1 MPSVLSLLSLAASAA
16 APIELGDAAQAAA
29 AAAPHVA
36 GELDI
41 LKLVLG
47 ASLPVKLVMGLL
59 LAASLMSWTIILG
72 KRSALER
79 AKKTATGAW
88 STAAGVLEEAF
99 AEIGER
105 AAKNEAL
112 RRAYAASGKTVAEFA
127 EMYGMDLGDVLKAVL

>member
-41 LKLVLG
+41 LKLVIG

-59 LAASLMSWTIILG
+59 LAASLMSWTMLRPPPPWE
-72 KRSALER
+72 RS
-79 AKKTATGAW
+79 TQPW
-88 STAAGVLEEAF
+88 
-99 AEIGER
+99 
-105 AAKNEAL
+105 
-112 RRAYAASGKTVAEFA
+112 RRSRGRT
-127 EMYGMDLGDVLKAVL
+127 